1 MRPEIF
7 FLKYAFPCSF
17 VLLSRGEIN
26 QKEHELLY
34 KSAKEEKLYL
44 PIEKIEKI
52 FWRALEFVGSISD
65 LNSVQKYWW
74 FNHNRYLKLK
84 KFKSVG
90 NELMKECLV
99 IPCRVVS
106 VSENKVKVKSSFL
119 NKIVELKTD
128 FVDVRLGDKVTKHY
142 DYLCEKIPESLY
154 FKIKESL
161 KKLGFNNSQG

>member
-1 MRPEIF
+1 MKPEIL

-44 PIEKIEKI
+44 SIEKIKKI
-52 FWRALEFVGSISD
+52 FWRAFEFVVSISD
-65 LNSVQKYWW
+65 LNSVQRYWW
-74 FNHNRYLKLK
+74 FDHNKYLKSK
-84 KFKSVG
+84 KFKSIG

-106 VSENKVKVKSSFL
+106 VSENKVRVKSAFFDE
-119 NKIVELKTD
+119 IELKAD
-128 FVDVRLGDKVTKHY
+128 FVDVKLGDKVTKHY
-142 DYLCEKIPESLY
+142 DYVCEKIPESLY
-154 FKIKESL
+154 LRIRGSL

>member
-1 MRPEIF
+1 MEPEIF

-26 QKEHELLY
+26 QKEHELLHR
-34 KSAKEEKLYL
+34 SAKEEKLYL

-74 FNHNRYLKLK
+74 FDHNKYLKLK
-84 KFKSVG
+84 KLKGVKD
-90 NELMKECLV
+90 ELMKECLV

-106 VSENKVKVKSSFL
+106 VSEKKVRVKSPFL
-119 NKIVELKTD
+119 DKIVGLKTD
-128 FVDVRLGDKVTKHY
+128 LVDVRLGDKVTKHY
-142 DYLCEKIPESLY
+142 DYVCEKISESLY
-154 FKIKESL
+154 RELKERL
-161 KKLGFNNSQG
+161 KRLTSNG

>member
-1 MRPEIF
+1 MEPEIF

-26 QKEHELLY
+26 QKEHKLLY

-52 FWRALEFVGSISD
+52 FWRALEFVGSISN
-65 LNSVQKYWW
+65 LNSVQRYWW
-74 FNHNRYLKLK
+74 FDHNKFLKF
-84 KFKSVG
+84 KFKSIG
-90 NELMKECLV
+90 NELMKECFV

-106 VSENKVKVKSSFL
+106 ISEKKVRVKSSFL
-119 NKIVELKTD
+119 DEIVELKPD

-142 DYLCEKIPESLY
+142 DYLCEKTPESLY
-154 FKIKESL
+154 FKIRGSL
-161 KKLGFNNSQG
+161 KKLGLNNSQG